1 MGAKFVSLAVG
12 QMSGARKGMGW
23 VGSKPRPIS
32 PLEGLAGSGER
43 GGDILY
49 LAQEEVPQIPP
60 IRFHPVLGPSQ
71 LCVQISPLV
80 S

>member
-12 QMSGARKGMGW
+12 QMPGAGKGMG
-23 VGSKPRPIS
+23 RQR
-32 PLEGLAGSGER
+32 EQ

-49 LAQEEVPQIPP
+49 LAREEVPQIPP
-60 IRFHPVLGPSQ
+60 IRFHPLLGPSQ